1 MVQSNRNKFAISDK
15 FSIGDGGVISNRRLV
30 QVSYYLKSRDKY
42 IHKAAEAFL
51 EYDTIQQIRKG
62 SPAYIYVEI
71 RTGFRSGNFRRFC
84 FFYSVEILERNHPSS
99 STRMIINGRR

>member
-1 MVQSNRNKFAISDK
+1 MKLLRPSSNTIPYSKFVRVPACD
-15 FSIGDGGVISNRRLV
+15 
-30 QVSYYLKSRDKY
+30 
-42 IHKAAEAFL
+42 A
-51 EYDTIQQIRKG
+51 G

>member
-1 MVQSNRNKFAISDK
+1 MQWCCEGNGWDEAIVRNYMVQSNRNKFAISDK

-62 SPAYIYVEI
+62 
-71 RTGFRSGNFRRFC
+71 TCMRRW
-84 FFYSVEILERNHPSS
+84 
-99 STRMIINGRR
+99 

>member
-1 MVQSNRNKFAISDK
+1 MSPNPTKSSSFAIVQWCCEGNGWDEAIVRNHMVQSNRNKFAISDK

-62 SPAYIYVEI
+62 
-71 RTGFRSGNFRRFC
+71 TCMRRW
-84 FFYSVEILERNHPSS
+84 
-99 STRMIINGRR
+99 